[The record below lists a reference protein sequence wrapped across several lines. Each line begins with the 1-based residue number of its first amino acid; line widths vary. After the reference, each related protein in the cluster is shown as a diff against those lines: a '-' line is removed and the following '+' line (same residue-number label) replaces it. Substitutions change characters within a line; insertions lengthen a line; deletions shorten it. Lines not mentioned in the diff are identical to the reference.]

1 MSVLE
6 FLIPTFSFLNYLLVL
21 TFQASRLLL
30 ISHVQTLMSSQYKLM
45 TEEIGPTLTSNP
57 GKPKSLLD
65 FLSETPYTAWVTS
78 ASLLTSY
85 PWATS
90 RGIVKLPGMP
100 TRGSAIAFSILF
112 AGTGALSASGDI
124 INSTGIATG
133 MTIHL
138 DFFAH

>member
-1 MSVLE
+1 MS
-6 FLIPTFSFLNYLLVL
+6 
-21 TFQASRLLL
+21 
-30 ISHVQTLMSSQYKLM
+30 
-45 TEEIGPTLTSNP
+45 EEIGPTLTSNP

-100 TRGSAIAFSILF
+100 TRGSAITFSILF

-124 INSTGIATG
+124 INSTGIATASSLSYLLLNFG
-133 MTIHL
+133 NAISTRPRYPIPL
-138 DFFAH
+138 GLACTVTVQGVIYGQRYFREYFRLI